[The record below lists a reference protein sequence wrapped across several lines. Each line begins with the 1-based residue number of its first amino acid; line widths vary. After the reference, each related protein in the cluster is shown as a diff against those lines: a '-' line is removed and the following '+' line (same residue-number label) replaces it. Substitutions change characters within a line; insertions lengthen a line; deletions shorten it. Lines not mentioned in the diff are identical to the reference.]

1 VSDKRAEQHGGDN
14 LDPATEYGLRVLLK
28 VEEAAA
34 RLQIGRTTM
43 YQLVRRGEIES
54 IPIGRLRRIP
64 ADCLDEYVARVRAQG
79 RPGPNTAAWTGSP
92 RAVLPAEC

>member
-1 VSDKRAEQHGGDN
+1 VNAKRANKQDGDQ
-14 LDPATEYGLRVLLK
+14 LDPTVESRHRVLLK

-43 YQLVRRGEIES
+43 YQLVRRGEVES

-79 RPGPNTAAWTGSP
+79 QSGPSPAA
-92 RAVLPAEC
+92 